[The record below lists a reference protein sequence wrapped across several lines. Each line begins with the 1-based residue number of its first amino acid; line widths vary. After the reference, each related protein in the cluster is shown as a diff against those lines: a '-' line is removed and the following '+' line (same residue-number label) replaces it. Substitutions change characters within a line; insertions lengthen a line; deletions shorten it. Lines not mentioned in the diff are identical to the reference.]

1 LKCEHRDLKIDSALK
16 QDIINSIRILDSIEK
31 VNQLKKELV
40 EQDEQLSNLEEAK
53 NYKSVRED
61 LRFKQIEDKLQI
73 FAFMK
78 NDIITMRKFTI
89 KLEPNEIEE
98 VYRKLR
104 KLTQYNRNITLETN
118 KQKDMIIMKVDDIQ
132 NSFDSYPKL
141 VKFLI

>member
-1 LKCEHRDLKIDSALK
+1 MKCEHRDLKIDSALK